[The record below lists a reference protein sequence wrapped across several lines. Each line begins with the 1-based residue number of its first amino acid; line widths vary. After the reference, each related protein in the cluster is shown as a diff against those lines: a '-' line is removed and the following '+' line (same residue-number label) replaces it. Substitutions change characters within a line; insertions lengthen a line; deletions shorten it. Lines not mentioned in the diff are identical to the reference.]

1 MKSYIRRIRKLIFLL
16 LFLVYVSAGFE
27 NIHVDIRQQSD
38 TLLIYQFEIKD
49 EIARPVWRITQAA
62 FERAS
67 ELHADYILIH
77 MNTYG
82 GMVNIADSIRTKILN
97 SHIPVMVFIDNQ
109 AISAGALISIACDSI
124 YMRPGGSIGAATVV
138 NQSGEQVPDK
148 YQSFMRSTM
157 RATAEA
163 HGRDT
168 IIKGND
174 TIISW
179 HRDPKIAEAMV
190 DPVLEIEGIIE
201 SGQVLTFT
209 AEEAQKNN
217 YCEGIVEDIPSLLS
231 SAGIKTYTIRE
242 FKPTTI
248 DKIIGF
254 LLRPII
260 HGLLIMV
267 IIGGIYFELQTPG
280 IGFPLAA
287 AAVAA
292 LLYFAPLYLEGLAQN
307 WELIVF
313 AAGLVLLA
321 LEIFVIPGFGIAGV
335 SGIILLILGL
345 TMAMVDNVAFRF
357 EGIQAMD
364 KVLKAFLIVVFSIV
378 TAFILSI
385 LISKKLFTSKTFK
398 LALNTVQKYEEG
410 YVSIDLH
417 QKEMIGKTGVA
428 FTILRPSGR
437 VEIDGELYDAKAE
450 ISYIEKG
457 EKIKVIRDEAGQLYV
472 IKI

>member
-1 MKSYIRRIRKLIFLL
+1 MKSYLFIFRKMILFFPFLICISSGIDSTHT
-16 LFLVYVSAGFE
+16 YTS
-27 NIHVDIRQQSD
+27 QPQD
-38 TLLIYQFEIKD
+38 TVVIYQFDIKD
-49 EIARPVWRITQAA
+49 EIAKPVWRITQTA
-62 FERAS
+62 FKRAS
-67 ELHADYILIH
+67 EVNADYILIH

-97 SHIPVMVFIDNQ
+97 AHIPVIVFVDNQ
-109 AISAGALISIACDSI
+109 AISAGALICIACDSI

-174 TIISW
+174 TIIKW

-190 DPVLEIEGIIE
+190 DPVLEIEGIVD

-209 AEEAQKNN
+209 AEEALKNE
-217 YCEGIVEDIPSLLS
+217 YCEGIVEDIPSLLKK
-231 SAGIKTYTIRE
+231 AGIENYTIRE

-254 LLRPII
+254 LLSPII
-260 HGLLIMV
+260 QGLLIML

-313 AAGLVLLA
+313 AAGLILLA

-335 SGIILLILGL
+335 SGIVLLILGL
-345 TMAMVDNVAFRF
+345 TMAMVDNIAFKF
-357 EGIQAMD
+357 EGFQAMD
-364 KVLKAFLIVVFSIV
+364 KVLKAFLIVVFSI
-378 TAFILSI
+378 AASFILSI
-385 LISKKLFTSKTFK
+385 VISKKLFTAKSFR
-398 LALNTVQKYEEG
+398 LALNTVQKPEDG
-410 YVSIDLH
+410 YIGIDLH

-428 FTILRPSGR
+428 YTILRPSGR
-437 VEIDGELYDAKAE
+437 VEIEGEVYDAKAE